1 MTALTWDDT
10 SKRQYEMGTDHGVLY
25 PMTDGGVYENGVVWN
40 GLTSVSESPEG
51 AEANDMYADNI
62 KYSSLRSTETF
73 GATIEAYTYP
83 DEFIPC
89 DGGYVDENAPGV
101 NFSQQNR
108 AKFGFSYR
116 TQIGNDV
123 SSEAGYKLHLVYGVT
138 ASPSQKSYETINDS
152 PEAITL
158 SWEIGADP
166 VAVGGH
172 PELDPVASITIDST
186 KVDSAKLAA
195 LEKKLYGD
203 ESNEPTLPLPGEI
216 YTMMTV
222 IDPTVHVTGVT
233 VEPDSISLTEGDS
246 QQITVTVDPPN
257 ATDKTYTIS
266 SSDPGKVT
274 VHGTTIAGVVPTTSP
289 VTVTVRTNDGG
300 FTDTVSVTVT
310 ARPPIGDD
318 TTNIVG
324 KAIVGKAVL

>member
-62 KYSSLRSTETF
+62 KYASLRSAETF
-73 GATIEAYTYP
+73 GATIEAYTFP

-89 DGGYVDENAPGV
+89 DGGYVDESAPGV
-101 NFSQQNR
+101 NFGQQNR

-123 SSEAGYKLHLVYGVT
+123 SSEAGYKLHLVYGAT
-138 ASPSQKSYETINDS
+138 ASPSEKSYETINDS

-158 SWEIGADP
+158 SWEISADP
-166 VAVGGH
+166 VSVEGH
-172 PELDPVASITIDST
+172 PELKPVATITIDST
-186 KVDSAKLAA
+186 KVDPTKLAA

-222 IDPTVHVTGVT
+222 IDPTVHVTSVT
-233 VEPDSISLTEGDS
+233 VEPDSLSLTEGDS
-246 QQITVTVDPPN
+246 QQITVTVNPPN
-257 ATDKTYTIS
+257 ATDKAYTTS

-274 VHGTTIAGVVPTTSP
+274 AEGTTITGVAPTTDP

-300 FTDTVSVTVT
+300 HTDTVSVTVT
-310 ARPPIGDD
+310 ARPPVGGD

>member
-62 KYSSLRSTETF
+62 KYASLRSAETF
-73 GATIEAYTYP
+73 GATIEAYTFP

-89 DGGYVDENAPGV
+89 DGGYVDESAPGV
-101 NFSQQNR
+101 NFGQQNH

-123 SSEAGYKLHLVYGVT
+123 SSEAGYKLHLVYGAT
-138 ASPSQKSYETINDS
+138 ASPSEKSYETINDS

-158 SWEIGADP
+158 SWEISADP
-166 VAVGGH
+166 VSVEGH
-172 PELDPVASITIDST
+172 PELKPVATITIDST
-186 KVDSAKLAA
+186 KVDPTKLAA

-222 IDPTVHVTGVT
+222 IDPTVHVTSVT
-233 VEPDSISLTEGDS
+233 VEPDSLSLTEGDS
-246 QQITVTVDPPN
+246 QQITVTVNPPN